1 VEEKP
6 MEQIIP
12 ENENTEDYFGG
23 FMKKTYKELI
33 EEISTDEIDELYFYL
48 EELTGKNISK
58 SVER

>member
-1 VEEKP
+1 

-12 ENENTEDYFGG
+12 ENENTEDYFGV
-23 FMKKTYKELI
+23 FITKTYKELI
-33 EEISTDEIDELYFYL
+33 EEISSDEIDELYFYL